1 MPNRIPTPGIA
12 KVGVRSAATD
22 NAAVNVQQYGSA
34 GGKTK
39 GDLKSKGPTNFNKA
53 AK

>member
-12 KVGVRSAATD
+12 PVGVRSAATD
-22 NAAVNVQQYGSA
+22 NAAVNVKQQGTV

-39 GDLKSKGPTNFNKA
+39 GDLKSKGPTNFNKV

>member
-12 KVGVRSAATD
+12 PVGVRSAATD
-22 NAAVNVQQYGSA
+22 NAAVNVKQHGTVGGQVKGTVKAA
-34 GGKTK
+34 GP
-39 GDLKSKGPTNFNKA
+39 KSFNKL

>member
-12 KVGVRSAATD
+12 PVGVRSAAVD
-22 NAAVNVQQYGSA
+22 NAAVNVKQHSA
-34 GGKTK
+34 VGGTVKGKTQA
-39 GDLKSKGPTNFNKA
+39 KGPTNFNKI

>member
-12 KVGVRSAATD
+12 LVGVRSAATD
-22 NAAVNVQQYGSA
+22 NAAVNVKQQGTV
-34 GGKTK
+34 GGKVK
-39 GDLKSKGPTNFNKA
+39 GTVKAAGPKNFNKL